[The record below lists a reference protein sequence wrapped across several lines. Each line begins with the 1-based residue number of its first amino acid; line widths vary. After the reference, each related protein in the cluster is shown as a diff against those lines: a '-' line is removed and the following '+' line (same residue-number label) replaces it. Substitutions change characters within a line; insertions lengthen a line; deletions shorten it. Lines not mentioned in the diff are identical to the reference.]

1 MKTNINFTL
10 PLLLCFLVFLS
21 SSDARLQTPL
31 IKNGYHV
38 LVGIH
43 EDVKEDLGIIDNLK
57 EILTQASKR
66 IYNGTQNRAYFR
78 TVSVL
83 LPTTWTYNSIY
94 EDPGKECYGN
104 ADVVV
109 KESNKK
115 YGHAPFAKGKYV
127 FLRTSP
133 YK

>member
-1 MKTNINFTL
+1 MDMNILQLIKTRRVQKIFQLASLTSSRLVSIISIWNTNSPKIEMKTNINFTL

-21 SSDARLQTPL
+21 SSDARPQTPL

-78 TVSVL
+78 TVSVP
-83 LPTTWTYNSIY
+83 LPTT
-94 EDPGKECYGN
+94 
-104 ADVVV
+104 
-109 KESNKK
+109 
-115 YGHAPFAKGKYV
+115 
-127 FLRTSP
+127 
-133 YK
+133 